1 MVLKIKHSKDIARR
15 NAPSQLAK
23 KKMKLEYKGL
33 KKDNYKK
40 KKDMG
45 NVECCICF
53 SVVKNSSDNSIL
65 CGKTT
70 HFICGEC
77 KFRCNETGNTK
88 CPMCRSHD
96 IKNPIAR
103 DVKINIMMRG
113 HREKKTLIKYRDI
126 RMTPKERRNFTRKNS
141 AYDLPFHSRTNRIV
155 RQRTRYTSRY
165 LDSGNGFISN
175 ARAMHYNG
183 NPYQIQQIMNAY
195 ETDETDDTIST
206 LELVDYDSE
215 DEELYELATELE
227 RIIENNE

>member
-1 MVLKIKHSKDIARR
+1 MLH
-15 NAPSQLAK
+15 QQAK
-23 KKMKLEYKGL
+23 KKMKEEYKGI
-33 KKDNYKK
+33 KKNNYKAK
-40 KKDMG
+40 KEVN

-53 SVVKNSSDNSIL
+53 SQVKNSSDNSII

-103 DVKINIMMRG
+103 DMNINIMKVG
-113 HREKKTLIKYRDI
+113 HREKKTPIKYRDI

-141 AYDLPFHSRTNRIV
+141 AWDIPFHSRTNRIV

-165 LDSGNGFISN
+165 LDNGDGFISN

-183 NPYQIQQIMNAY
+183 TNPAVMYM
-195 ETDETDDTIST
+195 DDISDVST
-206 LELVDYDSE
+206 LELIDDSE
-215 DEELYELATELE
+215 DEDEDEELIQIASELE
-227 RIIENNE
+227 RIINSE